1 MHKTGLQNSNN
12 KHLSI
17 HTQYFEL
24 GRRIL
29 VDYFKQI
36 SAKNLFMKYFLI
48 LSQVV
53 WMDVF

>member
-36 SAKNLFMKYFLI
+36 SAKNLFMKYYTVI
-48 LSQVV
+48 G
-53 WMDVF
+53 